1 MPYGR
6 ASLYD
11 DEDELPESDDQ
22 LIMNVLNGLGIQ
34 ERPDID
40 RGTSNCINNISS
52 ARSSYT
58 AVDETSPK
66 RCSVAFS
73 EVSDGW
79 TIAFRKSTDDRQKQT
94 STEKQET
101 KEQVITLRREVQR
114 LRAGVLTEREQERQQ
129 IKELKQ
135 KLQESQRIESR
146 TASPLHDGPFNHP
159 YTPPSKNDIDTF
171 SLLTS
176 IISEEGPASP
186 SPSSPSALIAPCP
199 AISRMRK

>member
-79 TIAFRKSTDDRQKQT
+79 TI
-94 STEKQET
+94 
-101 KEQVITLRREVQR
+101 V
-114 LRAGVLTEREQERQQ
+114 
-129 IKELKQ
+129 
-135 KLQESQRIESR
+135 SR
-146 TASPLHDGPFNHP
+146 
-159 YTPPSKNDIDTF
+159 
-171 SLLTS
+171 S
-176 IISEEGPASP
+176 IN
-186 SPSSPSALIAPCP
+186 
-199 AISRMRK
+199 AISLYLIRSSTTPRASRLCFYSAPTVFALLLQYTNQILLQLNDFF